1 MRVLYALSVLLT
13 TLILSPWAAFRAYL
27 VCMEE
32 GFRLFFDVLTD
43 DE

>member
-13 TLILSPWAAFRAYL
+13 TLILSPWAAFRAYV

-32 GFRLFFDVLTD
+32 GFRLFLDILMD
-43 DE
+43 NE

>member
-1 MRVLYALSVLLT
+1 MRVLYALCVLFT
-13 TLILSPWAAFRAYL
+13 TLVLSPWAAFKAYL

-43 DE
+43 GE